1 MPRRGIFFKG
11 EFIRGFEQII
21 TPFDDKVC
29 MTSVGNIMKTDV
41 VCAEMDITL
50 GKAIE
55 LCEDKRIRHLPIV
68 DGGRQLVGLVT
79 DRDLRY
85 YASPRLGTIS
95 ENKADR
101 ESLERPIH
109 LIMVH
114 KVVVTSA
121 DTPLW
126 EAAQLMLDNRVGCLP
141 VINFGRC
148 VVGIL
153 TTTDLIR
160 YIAQSN

>member
-1 MPRRGIFFKG
+1 
-11 EFIRGFEQII
+11 
-21 TPFDDKVC
+21 
-29 MTSVGNIMKTDV
+29 MKTDV
-41 VCAEMDITL
+41 VCAGLDITL

-55 LCEDKRIRHLPIV
+55 LCEEKRIRHLPIV
-68 DGGRQLVGLVT
+68 DDANQLVGLVT

-85 YASPRLGTIS
+85 YVSPRVGTIS

-109 LIMVH
+109 LIMIH
-114 KVVVTSA
+114 KVVATSA
-121 DTPLW
+121 ETPLW
-126 EAAQLMLDNRVGCLP
+126 EAAELMLENRVGCLP
-141 VINFGRC
+141 VLNLGRR

-160 YIAQSN
+160 YIAQST

>member
-1 MPRRGIFFKG
+1 MKG
-11 EFIRGFEQII
+11 
-21 TPFDDKVC
+21 
-29 MTSVGNIMKTDV
+29 DV
-41 VCAEMDITL
+41 VCAGMDFTL

-55 LCEDKRIRHLPIV
+55 LCEEKRIRHLPIV
-68 DGGRQLVGLVT
+68 DESGQLTGLVT

-85 YASPRLGTIS
+85 YVSPRLGTIS
-95 ENKADR
+95 ENRTDR

-109 LIMVH
+109 LIMAR
-114 KVVVTSA
+114 KVAVASA
-121 DTPLW
+121 DMPLW

-141 VINFGRC
+141 VINLGRH

-160 YIAQSN
+160 YIAQAV

>member
-1 MPRRGIFFKG
+1 
-11 EFIRGFEQII
+11 
-21 TPFDDKVC
+21 
-29 MTSVGNIMKTDV
+29 MKTDV
-41 VCAEMDITL
+41 VCAGMDIAL
-50 GKAIE
+50 SKAIE
-55 LCEDKRIRHLPIV
+55 LCEDKRIRHLPII
-68 DGGRQLVGLVT
+68 DESRQLVGLVT

-85 YASPRLGTIS
+85 YISPRVGTIS
-95 ENKADR
+95 ENRADR

-109 LIMVH
+109 LIMIR
-114 KVVVTSA
+114 KVVVASA

-141 VINFGRC
+141 VINLGRQ

-160 YIAQSN
+160 YIAQSS